1 MIVFLDIDGVLHPDP
16 SISDQAFCRRHLLWS
31 ILLAR
36 PNVQIVISSDWRF
49 HHSLA
54 ELANFILRDGDPSLK
69 PRFIGMTPE
78 LPGARHEYQGR
89 QQECLLWLNNNQPS
103 DCPWLAIDDVAGN
116 FTYGS
121 PHLILVDHRTG
132 LALSD
137 VERVLTR
144 VPIN

>member
-1 MIVFLDIDGVLHPDP
+1 MIVFLDIDGVLRPDP
-16 SISDQAFCRRHLLWS
+16 SIAEVAFCRRHLLWS
-31 ILLAR
+31 ILSAR

-54 ELANFILRDGDPSLK
+54 ELAEFILRDGDPSLK

-103 DCPWLAIDDVAGN
+103 DRLWLAIDDVAGN

-132 LALSD
+132 LTLPD
-137 VERVLTR
+137 VERVLSR